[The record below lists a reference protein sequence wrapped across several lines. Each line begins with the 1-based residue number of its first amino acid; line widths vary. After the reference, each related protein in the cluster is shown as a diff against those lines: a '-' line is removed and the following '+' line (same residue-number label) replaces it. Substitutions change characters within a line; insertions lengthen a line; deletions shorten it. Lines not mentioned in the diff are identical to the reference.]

1 MADSDDDRDGGQSGP
16 SSLLIGALFG
26 NIDESGE
33 LEDGIFSND
42 EKQHLASLSQ
52 LCLQSQLSGL
62 LEDEDSNKNS
72 DSVNCSR
79 FIKSDDD
86 SDDSSIHSPGRIN
99 ARRRSSAQDSTDY
112 NVKSPS
118 AQDFSDMNEV
128 AEEENFPLNGDANGI
143 SSHTDSLNASS
154 PSDSNLAPQEVNE
167 NDTSTPEPVVTP
179 SDDKEK
185 EAEFPSIE
193 PDNPVVLADPAP
205 LVKEEPEK
213 TSVVTPVPSIP
224 ETALPISCS
233 SDDTVPNSPP
243 PQETEV
249 AEKEASPGLSSEPIL
264 ETPDPI
270 SSSPK
275 VDSESIVSS
284 APLTPPLVLSPV
296 AAPVAATD
304 IKPDEIEASSPNRS
318 PTYAPLVP
326 IELVEKPIIGDS
338 EEVSP
343 KSTPPP
349 SEEPIIAESEEL
361 SPKHTPL
368 LDEKPIICES
378 EEVSTTDASPT
389 PKPTE
394 KDIAEVPEGDKKKD
408 KPAALDYD
416 ADDEGTGAR
425 GDNDL
430 MPPPPVPTD
439 KKSDGE
445 DDSEEALAKKR
456 ETPLASMLPS
466 KYAGINVTEIFPDFR
481 IDKVLRFSRLF
492 GPGKPSSL
500 PQIWRSVRKRRR
512 KKKHKRDHVDHSDS
526 GSDSERPRQKSGWD
540 FNYAPEPEPSLCRS
554 DDEEK
559 LLKPIQDDTQEG
571 KQEQGENNDMGP
583 RVADWRFGPANF
595 WYDML
600 DVPETGE
607 GFNYGFR
614 LMEKNDNED
623 KRENP
628 FPDDSFLMVS
638 QLHWEDDVVWNGD
651 DIKHKVT
658 QKLNSKNV
666 AAGWLPSGCNRTAAQ
681 AFSQPGKCVTPIM
694 GATSRHPSQMGG
706 KSVKPGAGKPG
717 VQGPVTPQ
725 RQDDPQDD
733 TWYSIFPVENDEL
746 VYGTWEDEIIWD
758 AENMSKIPKPKIV
771 TLDPNDENIIL
782 GIPEDVD
789 PAQQRA
795 NSATPVKVKIPHPHV
810 KNSKILL
817 GKAGIINVMEED
829 SPAPPPKSP
838 DRDPFNVSNDSYY
851 MAKSS
856 ESIVRLKPVGGK
868 LIQHSI
874 PVVELRVPF
883 VQTFMGEVKLRNF
896 HRPPMKRYSRGPLS
910 QPIRHPVHPLAK
922 IIRKKAKQR
931 EQERIASG
939 GGDVFFMRTPED
951 LSGKD
956 GQLVLVE
963 FCEEHPPLCN
973 QVGMCTKIKN
983 YYKRKAGKDQGPPPF
998 RYGEVAYAH
1007 TSPFL
1012 GILSPG
1018 QCVQVVENNLYR
1030 APIYEHKVP
1039 ESDFLVIRTRNCY
1052 FIREAEALFTAGQEC
1067 PLYEVPGPNSKRAN
1081 NFIRDFLQVFIY
1093 RLFWKSRDPL
1103 RRIRMDDIKKAFPSH
1118 SESSI
1123 RKRLKLCA
1131 DFKRTGMDSNWWVIK
1146 PDFRLPTEEEIRA
1159 MVSPEQ
1165 CCAYFSMI
1173 AAEQRLKDAGYGE
1186 KSIFVQQDDDDE
1198 EMQLKMDDEI
1208 KVAPWNTTRAYIQA
1222 MKGKCLLQLTGPADP
1237 TGCGEGFSYVRVP
1250 NKPTQSKEEQESQ
1263 PKRTVTGTDADL
1275 RRLSLNN
1282 AKALLRKFGV
1292 PEDEIKKLSRWE
1304 VIDVVRTLS
1313 TEKAKAGEEGMDK
1326 FSRGNRF
1333 SIAEHQE
1340 RYKEE
1345 CQRIFELQNRVLASA
1360 EILST
1365 DEGESSDEDSSDVE
1379 EMGKNLENLLS
1390 NKKTSTQLSLEREEQ
1405 ERQELRKMIM
1415 EADSQDPRK
1424 GKDKKKDD
1432 DDSHS
1437 LSNFGSQA
1445 GRVLKISRTFR
1456 DADGKEYSR
1465 VEFVRKAQVIDT
1477 YLKIRETKD
1486 EAFIKQF
1493 ATLDEAQKEEM
1504 KREKR
1509 RIQEQLRRI
1518 KRNQE
1523 REKLLA
1529 GGASDTSLSAMGLGK
1544 MHTLSPPS
1552 PRRLGM
1558 DIERDR
1564 DRDRDRER
1572 SRDMERDRER
1582 DRLEK
1587 ERDRSRERD
1596 RDYHPDMDRIRE
1608 RDRNRMERERERDRD
1623 RDRHKRPFGDHISPK
1638 RKKQPRLKPDL
1649 KLKCGACGKVG
1660 HMRTNKACPLYST
1673 SGLGGMPSL
1682 NVALTEQEEDEEY
1695 DRQFSADDQD
1705 LVNVE
1710 GTKLKLSGKLI
1721 KHAEEIKR
1729 RSLVLKVPKDA
1740 VNRKRKRTGGELHC
1754 DYLKKHQRPANR
1766 ARTDPVVTLS
1776 TILEEILNEM
1786 RDLPDVQPF
1795 IFPVN
1800 TKNVPDYLQIV
1811 TRPMDLQTIREN
1823 LRAKKYQSREEFLA
1837 DVNQIVE
1844 NCSIY
1849 NGPKS
1854 SLTVA
1859 AKRMMSL
1866 CVERIGEKEDRLMRL
1881 EKAINPLLDDNDQVA
1896 LTFILN
1902 SILNDKIKSMSES
1915 WPFLKPVN
1923 KKQVKDYYNKIKN
1936 PMDLEQICKKV
1947 TAHKYHNRLD
1957 FQKDIEQILQNCI
1970 TYNGKDSV
1978 YTKKAEAIYNTVV
1991 SQLND
1996 YGDHLDQL
2004 ERNISLV
2011 QERALEQ
2018 ADVDSVGTWP
2028 GDHEQDTENDHEQ
2041 DPDHEHEHLE
2051 ENYTIDH
2058 HVAESQANSS
2068 VKHELDEFEYVDV
2081 DGEETGA
2088 PRVTKKELL
2097 EEDLHFSS
2105 EEEEMEYVELTNA
2118 NHIDSHVVN
2127 ELDDDSQQV
2136 AEAMVQ
2142 LGTMGYYPPENVP
2155 DGSVEGVEMD
2165 AFKIHQLTHHD
2176 QEEGLDLDPNYDPSE
2191 FLSLG
2196 RAPAAVPVHGD
2207 DLHLALRDPEVSE
2220 EQMPTEIH
2228 DDLAV
2233 SESDDDNNHEESHFV
2248 QEPQEVDEA
2257 EEGDL
2262 WF

>member
-1 MADSDDDRDGGQSGP
+1 MADSDDDREGGPSGP
-16 SSLLIGALFG
+16 GSFLVGALFG

-33 LEDGIFSND
+33 LEGGIFSND

-62 LEDEDSNKNS
+62 LEDDDSSHQKDEDCSN
-72 DSVNCSR
+72 SR
-79 FIKSDDD
+79 DTKSDLD
-86 SDDSSIHSPGRIN
+86 SDDSNLHSPVRLN
-99 ARRRSSAQDSTDY
+99 TRRRSSAQDSTDY
-112 NVKSPS
+112 NIKSPS

-128 AEEENFPLNGDANGI
+128 ADDEHFPVNGESTSTLLENSSDVTSCPVI
-143 SSHTDSLNASS
+143 SSEGKQEEPNQSESLPPTEQGICDQETTPTELMVPETKTFAEDTTKLTSNAQSGQVDDAQLSSEETQTQPEAGSASLTSQPAGVIQNSKSSNETLATDDSTNSHLKTDTGSSVTSDKVPEANLDFDNSPSTLSS
-154 PSDSNLAPQEVNE
+154 PS
-167 NDTSTPEPVVTP
+167 
-179 SDDKEK
+179 
-185 EAEFPSIE
+185 EASILQ
-193 PDNPVVLADPAP
+193 P
-205 LVKEEPEK
+205 
-213 TSVVTPVPSIP
+213 TPVPASEACESTGDDGEESGSP
-224 ETALPISCS
+224 TFATLVPVDLEDKSLGLCS
-233 SDDTVPNSPP
+233 DGVTEESSSVNSNGVPPPDDTSKA
-243 PQETEV
+243 Q
-249 AEKEASPGLSSEPIL
+249 
-264 ETPDPI
+264 
-270 SSSPK
+270 
-275 VDSESIVSS
+275 DSAV
-284 APLTPPLVLSPV
+284 
-296 AAPVAATD
+296 
-304 IKPDEIEASSPNRS
+304 
-318 PTYAPLVP
+318 
-326 IELVEKPIIGDS
+326 
-338 EEVSP
+338 
-343 KSTPPP
+343 
-349 SEEPIIAESEEL
+349 
-361 SPKHTPL
+361 
-368 LDEKPIICES
+368 
-378 EEVSTTDASPT
+378 
-389 PKPTE
+389 
-394 KDIAEVPEGDKKKD
+394 
-408 KPAALDYD
+408 LDYD
-416 ADDEGTGAR
+416 ADDEGTGTKPA
-425 GDNDL
+425 DNDL
-430 MPPPPVPTD
+430 MPPPPVPSD
-439 KKSDGE
+439 KRSDGE
-445 DDSEEALAKKR
+445 EESEEALAKKR

-466 KYAGINVTEIFPDFR
+466 KYAGVNVTEIFPDFR
-481 IDKVLRFSRLF
+481 MDKVLRFSRLF

-500 PQIWRSVRKRRR
+500 PQIWRSVKKRRR
-512 KKKHKRDHVDHSDS
+512 KKKHRRDQVDHSDS
-526 GSDSERPRQKSGWD
+526 GSDTDRPHHKPGWD
-540 FNYAPEPEPSLCRS
+540 FNYGPQPNSSQCQP

-559 LLKPIQDDTQEG
+559 LLKPVQDEAQEG

-583 RVADWRFGPANF
+583 HVADWRFGPAHF

-614 LMEKNDNED
+614 LVEKSGHEET
-623 KRENP
+623 KKNP

-638 QLHWEDDVVWNGD
+638 QLHWEDDVVWNGE
-651 DIKHKVT
+651 DIKQKVN
-658 QKLNSKNV
+658 QKLNSKTF
-666 AAGWLPSGCNRTAAQ
+666 AAGWLPSGGNRTAAQ
-681 AFSQPGKCVTPIM
+681 AFSQPGKGT
-694 GATSRHPSQMGG
+694 SQMSVGARLSTPAIGLKQPPKPIAG
-706 KSVKPGAGKPG
+706 KSG
-717 VQGPVTPQ
+717 VTGPVTPQ

-789 PAQQRA
+789 PAQQRT

-829 SPAPPPKSP
+829 TPAPPPKSP
-838 DRDPFNVSNDSYY
+838 DRDPFNVSNDSFY

-868 LIQHSI
+868 FIQHSI

-883 VQTFMGEVKLRNF
+883 VQTYMGEVKLRNF
-896 HRPPMKRYSRGPLS
+896 HRPPMRRFKYGPLS
-910 QPIRHPVHPLAK
+910 EPIRHPVHPLAK
-922 IIRKKAKQR
+922 IIKKKAKQR
-931 EQERIASG
+931 ENERIASG
-939 GGDVFFMRTPED
+939 GGDVFFMRTPDD

-956 GQLVLVE
+956 GEIVLVE
-963 FCEEHPPLCN
+963 FCEEHPPLIN
-973 QVGMCTKIKN
+973 QVGMCTKVKV
-983 YYKRKAGKDQGPPPF
+983 YYKRKAAKDSGPPPF
-998 RYGEVAYAH
+998 RYGEVAFPH

-1012 GILSPG
+1012 GVLLPG
-1018 QCVQVVENNLYR
+1018 QSIQVVENNMYR
-1030 APIYEHKVP
+1030 APIYEHSIP
-1039 ESDFLVIRTRNCY
+1039 ASDFLVIRTRHSY
-1052 FIREAEALFTAGQEC
+1052 YIREAEALFTAGQEC

-1093 RLFWKSRDPL
+1093 RLFWKSRDTP
-1103 RRIRMDDIKKAFPSH
+1103 RRIKMDDIKKAFPSH

-1186 KSIFVQQDDDDE
+1186 KSIFISQDDDDE
-1198 EMQLKMDDEI
+1198 EMQLKMDDEV

-1292 PEDEIKKLSRWE
+1292 PEEEIKKLSRWE

-1345 CQRIFELQNRVLASA
+1345 CQRIFELQNRVLASG
-1360 EILST
+1360 EVLST

-1390 NKKTSTQLSLEREEQ
+1390 NKKTTTQLSLEREEQ

-1415 EADSQDPRK
+1415 GDGADTQDPRK
-1424 GKDKKKDD
+1424 AKEKKRDD
-1432 DDSHS
+1432 EDNHS

-1445 GRVLKISRTFR
+1445 GRVLKIYRTFR
-1456 DADGKEYSR
+1456 DADGKEYTR
-1465 VEFVRKAQVIDT
+1465 PETVRKSAVIDA
-1477 YLKIRETKD
+1477 YLKIRTTKD

-1493 ATLDEAQKEEM
+1493 ASLDEAQKEEM

-1523 REKLLA
+1523 RERLLA
-1529 GGASDTSLSAMGLGK
+1529 GGNTESSLGPLGVNGAK
-1544 MHTLSPPS
+1544 LRRLSPPS
-1552 PRRLGM
+1552 PRRIGI
-1558 DIERDR
+1558 DIE
-1564 DRDRDRER
+1564 RER
-1572 SRDMERDRER
+1572 SRQLDRE
-1582 DRLEK
+1582 RLEK

-1608 RDRNRMERERERDRD
+1608 RDRNRDRDRD
-1623 RDRHKRPFGDHISPK
+1623 RDRHKRYHGDHISPK

-1660 HMRTNKACPLYST
+1660 HMRTNKACPLYS
-1673 SGLGGMPSL
+1673 SSNLGLGPSSL
-1682 NVALTEQEEDEEY
+1682 NVALTEEQEEEY
-1695 DRQFSADDQD
+1695 ERQFSADDQD
-1705 LVNVE
+1705 LVNVD
-1710 GTKLKLSGKLI
+1710 GTKLKLSGKLL
-1721 KHAEEIKR
+1721 KHAEDIKR
-1729 RSLVLKVPKDA
+1729 KSLVLKVPKDA
-1740 VNRKRKRTGGELHC
+1740 VNRKRKRAGGELHC
-1754 DYLKKHQRPANR
+1754 DYLDKHQRPVNR

-1795 IFPVN
+1795 VFPVN
-1800 TKNVPDYLQIV
+1800 TKNVPDYLTIV
-1811 TRPMDLQTIREN
+1811 NRPMDLQSIRDN

-1849 NGPKS
+1849 NGAKS
-1854 SLTVA
+1854 SYTVA
-1859 AKRMMSL
+1859 AKRMMAV
-1866 CVERIGEKEDRLMRL
+1866 CVERIKEKEDRLMRL

-1902 SILNDKIKSMSES
+1902 SIVNDKVKNMSES

-1923 KKQVKDYYNKIKN
+1923 KKQVKDYYNKIKH
-1936 PMDLEQICKKV
+1936 PMDLEQISKKV
-1947 TAHKYHNRLD
+1947 TAHKYHNRHEFL
-1957 FQKDIEQILQNCI
+1957 KDIEQILQNCI
-1970 TYNGKDSV
+1970 TYNGKESV
-1978 YTKKAEAIYNTVV
+1978 YSKKAEAIYDVV
-1991 SQLND
+1991 VAQLNE
-1996 YGDHLDQL
+1996 YNDHLDQL

-2018 ADVDSVGTWP
+2018 ADVDSLGTWP
-2028 GDHEQDTENDHEQ
+2028 GDHDQEIENDPE
-2041 DPDHEHEHLE
+2041 PPE

-2058 HVAESQANSS
+2058 QLSESQVNSPDI
-2068 VKHELDEFEYVDV
+2068 KHELNEFEYVDV
-2081 DGEETGA
+2081 DGEESGA

-2105 EEEEMEYVELTNA
+2105 EEEEMEYLELTNA
-2118 NHIDSHVVN
+2118 NHLDPHVVN
-2127 ELDDDSQQV
+2127 EMDDDSQQV

-2142 LGTMGYYPPENVP
+2142 LGNMGYYPPEHIP
-2155 DGSVEGVEMD
+2155 DGSVEGDGME
-2165 AFKIHQLTHHD
+2165 FKIHQLTRHD
-2176 QEEGLDLDPNYDPSE
+2176 QDEGLDLDPNYDPSD
-2191 FLSLG
+2191 FLMDRNPNEIQG
-2196 RAPAAVPVHGD
+2196 HTED
-2207 DLHLALRDPEVSE
+2207 MHMDLKTSMVSH
-2220 EQMPTEIH
+2220 EQIPTEIH

-2233 SESDDDNNHEESHFV
+2233 SESDEEHAEASHYHGDV
-2248 QEPQEVDEA
+2248 RKEA
-2257 EEGDL
+2257 EEAEDGDL